1 MRKFLFIVG
10 LSGTCLGMVSCFGG
24 PSYSYQNVTVTIS
37 PQISTINVG
46 ATQTFTTSTTNAPN
60 YPVFFLYPN
69 VSSTAG
75 TLNYST
81 NNGSATYTAPS
92 TPPIY
97 TAAQVQMGAVQGQAG
112 IEAFVSNSTTQLFS
126 DAEAHE
132 TFTVLAPSITAGI
145 QPTSASVA
153 RGASYS
159 FMGYAVGST
168 NGAVTFQV
176 NGVTGGSTANGTI
189 SAAGVYTAPST
200 IPIAGATVTVTVV
213 SVGDPTKTASATV
226 TIT

>member
-1 MRKFLFIVG
+1 MRTFLSLAGVCAG
-10 LSGTCLGMVSCFGG
+10 CLSLVSCGG
-24 PSYSYQNVTVTIS
+24 TSYSYQNVTVTIS

-46 ATQTFTTSTTNAPN
+46 ATQTFTTVTSNAPN
-60 YPVFFLYPN
+60 YPVFYVYPQQGA
-69 VSSTAG
+69 VAG
-75 TLNYST
+75 TLT
-81 NNGSATYTAPS
+81 FQTGGATATYTAPA

-145 QPTSASVA
+145 QPTTASVA
-153 RGASYS
+153 RGGTYS

-176 NGVTGGSTANGTI
+176 NGVTGGSTAFGTI
-189 SAAGVYTAPST
+189 STTGVYTAPSA
-200 IPIAGATVTVTVV
+200 IPVNGPTVTVTVV
-213 SVGDPTKTASATV
+213 SVGDVTKTASATV